1 MHTNAAAI
9 DRVDLLNTKAEPSEA
24 ALRELMLAAKN
35 AASARREQANQ
46 QFFKN
51 LSQEIL
57 AAKKRGVL
65 RIKAI

>member
-1 MHTNAAAI
+1 MHTHAPAI

-35 AASARREQANQ
+35 AASARREQANL

-51 LSQEIL
+51 LNQEIL
-57 AAKKRGVL
+57 AAKKRGIFKV
-65 RIKAI
+65 KPA

>member
-1 MHTNAAAI
+1 MHTNAPAI
-9 DRVDLLNTKAEPSEA
+9 DRVDLLNTKAEPSET

-35 AASARREQANQ
+35 AASARREKANK

-57 AAKKRGVL
+57 AAKKRGILKV
-65 RIKAI
+65 KPA